1 LLGGSRCPKPIGIL
15 LVIFIQKLKSAG
27 FIIVAVDNFISY
39 PTAGAAAAWIPL
51 SVADVLSV
59 FLLLVYDFTNIQLE
73 FLFS

>member
-1 LLGGSRCPKPIGIL
+1 LLPLLGGSRCPKPIGIL

-39 PTAGAAAAWIPL
+39 PTAGAWIPL

-73 FLFS
+73 FLIS